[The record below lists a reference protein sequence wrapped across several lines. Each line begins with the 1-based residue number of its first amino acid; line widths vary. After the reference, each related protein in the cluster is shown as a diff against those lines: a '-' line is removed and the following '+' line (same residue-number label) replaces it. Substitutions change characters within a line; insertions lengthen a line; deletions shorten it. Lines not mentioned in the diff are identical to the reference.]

1 MSDARTQLRRHQRGG
16 YGGVH
21 IAVDQHEVRGF
32 RDAYRFEAF
41 HDCRRL
47 VGMRSGAHAE
57 RVVGTRQIQI
67 TEERIGHLRVVV
79 LSRVND
85 DMARGARRERP
96 GDGRE
101 LHEVRP
107 RTDDR
112 EDGRSATG
120 GAQKILVSV

>member
-16 YGGVH
+16 HGGVH
-21 IAVDQHEVRGF
+21 IAVDQHEVRRF
-32 RDAYRFEAF
+32 RDAHRFEAL
-41 HDCRRL
+41 HDRRRL

-57 RVVGTRQIQI
+57 RMVRTRQIQI
-67 TEERIGHLRVVV
+67 TEERIGHFRVVV
-79 LSRVND
+79 LSRVD
-85 DMARGARRERP
+85 DDVARVARRERA

-107 RTDDR
+107 RADDR
-112 EDGRSATG
+112 EDSRR